1 MNEIIVDGVNVKD
14 CKRRTGK
21 NSYCRYFKRPCADNN
36 FNCIW
41 KQCERL
47 KADNERLKEEIK
59 EIKKYQYEQEYLDK
73 EIEEMQEALKTLAEG
88 LNKRQMTLQ
97 EIKEFCKKEI
107 EYFDN
112 NDNYGQQA
120 DWIALLQKIT
130 KAEEE

>member
-1 MNEIIVDGVNVKD
+1 MAPENYWKEK
-14 CKRRTGK
+14 
-21 NSYCRYFKRPCADNN
+21 YADVHL
-36 FNCIW
+36 
-41 KQCERL
+41 RL
-47 KADNERLKEEIK
+47 TNKIAELEKENTELK
-59 EIKKYQYEQEYLDK
+59 
-73 EIEEMQEALKTLAEG
+73 EALKTLAEG